1 MAQLGR
7 PGLSAGQKAELW
19 RRWKN
24 GQSLSD
30 IGRALGKHA
39 GSVHG
44 VVSSNGGIA
53 PATRRRSRRALS
65 LAEREEISRGMAVSA
80 SMRQIAVMIGRA
92 PSTVSREIARNGG
105 RNRYRASKADSQ
117 AWEQTRRPKQCRL
130 GMNDNLQNVVATKL
144 SLDWSPEQ
152 IAGWLKLGFPDD
164 KSMRIS
170 HETIYRSLFIQ
181 ARGVLKKELLSHLRS
196 RRMMRR
202 GKTSTTEGQ
211 PRGQIIDAISIRK
224 RPAEVEDRA
233 LPGHWEGDL
242 LSGSK
247 NSHIATLVERH
258 SRFVMLVQVDGKDT
272 TSVVSALV
280 RQVKQLPEGVMS
292 SLTWDRGS
300 ELAQHN
306 KFTVA
311 TDVDMYF
318 CDPRS
323 PWQRGTNENTN
334 GLLRQYFPRGTNL
347 CGYSQ
352 QNLDAIALKLNSRPR
367 KILGFMTPG
376 AKLAKSVATIS

>member
-44 VVSSNGGIA
+44 VISSTGGIA
-53 PATRRRSRRALS
+53 PAARCRSRLALS

-80 SMRQIAVMIGRA
+80 SMRQIAIMIGRA

-105 RNRYRASKADSQ
+105 RNKYRASEADSLAWDQ
-117 AWEQTRRPKQCRL
+117 ARRTKQCRL
-130 GMNDNLQNVVATKL
+130 GLNDSLQNVVAAKL

-181 ARGVLKKELLSHLRS
+181 ARGVLKKELISHLRS

-202 GKTSTTEGQ
+202 GKHPLLKGSLADRSLVPSRSGNVQLKLRIEPFQ
-211 PRGQIIDAISIRK
+211 AIGKAICFQDQK
-224 RPAEVEDRA
+224 
-233 LPGHWEGDL
+233 
-242 LSGSK
+242 
-247 NSHIATLVERH
+247 IATL
-258 SRFVMLVQVDGKDT
+258 
-272 TSVVSALV
+272 
-280 RQVKQLPEGVMS
+280 PPWS
-292 SLTWDRGS
+292 S
-300 ELAQHN
+300 
-306 KFTVA
+306 
-311 TDVDMYF
+311 
-318 CDPRS
+318 
-323 PWQRGTNENTN
+323 GT
-334 GLLRQYFPRGTNL
+334 PD
-347 CGYSQ
+347 S
-352 QNLDAIALKLNSRPR
+352 
-367 KILGFMTPG
+367 
-376 AKLAKSVATIS
+376 